1 MVLVFLILVNLLR
14 FYNELLGYEVDELKL
29 LVNGFIFGLLELE
42 ELVLF
47 LFEVKD
53 LDDMFLYLNWG
64 WGLL

>member
-1 MVLVFLILVNLLR
+1 MYL
-14 FYNELLGYEVDELKL
+14 FYNLIVYCEVLM
-29 LVNGFIFGLLELE
+29 GLLELE